1 MKKTYTNT
9 MTKTR
14 NQSKNTTTFTLE
26 QAKNY
31 INSLA
36 NATNSKLN
44 WVNALTT
51 LINFNESNKNTYET
65 EKTKEELYNDYK
77 NVNIKPLIDDFEK
90 VQEIVDNELL
100 SSVSKQPIAIDTRK
114 QTYLAIIRLTQKKSP
129 LQIDKEIR
137 EKYIDKLKDVES
149 ISNQQRGLNK
159 PKRAVAAYPNFTWF
173 DAESELKNYID
184 THSFTN
190 TQKGRKALRNAVV
203 CGLYVIQRPR
213 RAMDYM
219 LLQYFGKPP
228 TEQESKDRNILYN
241 DNGKLYFSI
250 DVFKTR
256 YRTTGSSKERKE
268 LLPRYV
274 KEVNS
279 YLASLLKDYIKKFD
293 IKDMS
298 KLTRDEKKKGINYYV
313 FHQEKKNQTQN
324 YGSGFSKYVSSCCE
338 KVYKRKN
345 LTPNSFRHLFNT
357 YIADHLNE
365 FNDNQ
370 LHDISLDVGDSPR
383 NLSSNLRY
391 RHQNQQNEDI
401 AKTQIEGIIRYKKDA
416 KDAMDI
422 QNEDVGSI
430 GDVQEV
436 DDKDNKSV
444 SDIDEIQSPSPAPIN
459 VSTDTELEVLYRK
472 LGDAQ
477 IQMKTIE
484 YMILRKLGIIS

>member
-1 MKKTYTNT
+1 MAP
-9 MTKTR
+9 KTR
-14 NQSKNTTTFTLE
+14 NQRNNTTFTLE
-26 QAKNY
+26 EAHTY

-36 NATNSKLN
+36 NAANSKKN
-44 WVNALTT
+44 WRDALTT

-137 EKYIDKLKDVES
+137 DKYMDKLKEVES
-149 ISNQQRGLNK
+149 ESNQQRGLNK
-159 PKRAVAAYPNFTWF
+159 PKRAVLTYPDFTWH
-173 DAESELKNYID
+173 DAETELKHFID

-190 TQKGRKALRNAVV
+190 TMKGRKDLRVACVV
-203 CGLYVIQRPR
+203 GLYIMMRPR
-213 RAMDYM
+213 RSQDYM

-228 TEQESKDRNILYN
+228 TETEAKDRNILYN

-256 YRTTGSSKERKE
+256 FRTTCSSKDRKE

-274 KEVNS
+274 KQVNS
-279 YLASLLKDYIKKFD
+279 YLASLLKDYLKKWD

-298 KLTRDEKKKGINYYV
+298 KLTRDEKKKGINYYI

-324 YGSGFSKYVSSCCE
+324 YGGGFSKYISSCCE
-338 KVYKRKN
+338 KVFNGRKN
-345 LTPNSFRHLFNT
+345 ITANTFRHLFNT

-370 LHDISLDVGDSPR
+370 LHDISLDVGDTPK
-383 NLSSNLRY
+383 NMSSNLRY
-391 RHQNQQNEDI
+391 RHQNQQNADI

-422 QNEDVGSI
+422 QNEDVASV

-436 DDKDNKSV
+436 NDKDNKSV

-484 YMILRKLGIIS
+484 YMILRKLGVIS